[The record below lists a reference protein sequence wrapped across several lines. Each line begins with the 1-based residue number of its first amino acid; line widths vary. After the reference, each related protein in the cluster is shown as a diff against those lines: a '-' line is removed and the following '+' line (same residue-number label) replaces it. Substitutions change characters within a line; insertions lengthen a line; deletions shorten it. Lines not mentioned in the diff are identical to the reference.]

1 MGDESKLSILLVSD
15 DAHLREEAKFGFG
28 DETDVTLARDS
39 HDAWRVL
46 AERIPDVVVVDL
58 QTGSAG
64 GYNLI
69 KEMHEMARDTRT
81 LLLLERPQDEWLA
94 KQAGAD
100 AIRVKPLDPAELV
113 NEVRALAARQTT
125 S

>member
-1 MGDESKLSILLVSD
+1 MSVLLVSD

-28 DETDVTLARDS
+28 EETDVTLATDSRD
-39 HDAWRVL
+39 AAKVL

-69 KEMHEMARDTRT
+69 REMRELARDTRT
-81 LLLLERPQDEWLA
+81 RLLLDRPQDEWLG

-113 NEVRALAARQTT
+113 DEVRALATRQTT

>member
-1 MGDESKLSILLVSD
+1 MGEESTLSVLLVSD
-15 DAHLREEAKFGFG
+15 DAHLREVAKFGFG
-28 DETDVTLARDS
+28 EETDVTLATDS
-39 HDAWRVL
+39 RDAWKVL
-46 AERIPDVVVVDL
+46 VERIPDVVVVDL

-69 KEMHEMARDTRT
+69 REMRELARDTRT
-81 LLLLERPQDEWLA
+81 LLLLDRPQDEWLGR
-94 KQAGAD
+94 QAGAD

-113 NEVRALAARQTT
+113 DEVRALATRETT

>member
-28 DETDVTLARDS
+28 DETDVILAEDS
-39 HDAWRVL
+39 HDAWKVL

-69 KEMHEMARDTRT
+69 REMHEMDRDTRT
-81 LLLLERPQDEWLA
+81 LLLLDRPQDEWLG

-100 AIRVKPLDPAELV
+100 SIRVKPLDPAELV
-113 NEVRALAARQTT
+113 YEVRALATGQTT
-125 S
+125 Q